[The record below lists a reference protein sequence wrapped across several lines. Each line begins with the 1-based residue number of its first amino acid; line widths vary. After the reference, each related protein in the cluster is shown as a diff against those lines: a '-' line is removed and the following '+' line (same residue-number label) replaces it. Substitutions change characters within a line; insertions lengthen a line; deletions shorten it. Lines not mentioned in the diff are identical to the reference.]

1 MGAGVHRCARPVPN
15 KRWRLEWLLYLADC
29 GRSGQEE
36 EAAVQGAVWLRG
48 TSGARRRGR
57 RRRSEPCGQSG
68 KETRRCVR
76 VLEPPHPGSRSCSAS
91 REEPGVRCLPGS
103 RVGPRGI
110 GKGRRWR
117 RAAAAAAPRGPAGTA
132 APGESSSSLSSTS
145 CGRVSDPAL
154 WRPGPARGR
163 ALRARGC
170 PHGPGARGRAV
181 GVGGGPGA
189 GPRGR
194 GGSPGSLKVGATLR
208 GARAESFPEPGNER
222 RARGVGAGGAAD
234 CCLLALISE
243 DVFAPPS
250 LTGDRSVTAS
260 CPGRKVRLPECG
272 VNDGLLGSL
281 SRFSPRVLP

>member
-1 MGAGVHRCARPVPN
+1 M
-15 KRWRLEWLLYLADC
+15 
-29 GRSGQEE
+29 
-36 EAAVQGAVWLRG
+36 RG

-76 VLEPPHPGSRSCSAS
+76 VLEPPHPGFWGCSES
-91 REEPGVRCLPGS
+91 SEGPGVLCLPGP

-163 ALRARGC
+163 APRARGC
-170 PHGPGARGRAV
+170 PRGPGARGREV
-181 GVGGGPGA
+181 GARGAGPGRGLAGAAGARGGGPWRWGLTLGGA
-189 GPRGR
+189 GRKFSGT
-194 GGSPGSLKVGATLR
+194 GECA
-208 GARAESFPEPGNER
+208 A
-222 RARGVGAGGAAD
+222 GAGRWGPRSGGQ
-234 CCLLALISE
+234 LP
-243 DVFAPPS
+243 VGTS
-250 LTGDRSVTAS
+250 L
-260 CPGRKVRLPECG
+260 
-272 VNDGLLGSL
+272 
-281 SRFSPRVLP
+281 

>member
-1 MGAGVHRCARPVPN
+1 M
-15 KRWRLEWLLYLADC
+15 
-29 GRSGQEE
+29 
-36 EAAVQGAVWLRG
+36 RG

-76 VLEPPHPGSRSCSAS
+76 VLEPPHPGFWGCSES
-91 REEPGVRCLPGS
+91 SEGPGVLCLPGP

-163 ALRARGC
+163 APRARGC
-170 PHGPGARGRAV
+170 PRGPGARGREV
-181 GVGGGPGA
+181 GARGA
-189 GPRGR
+189 GPGRGLAGAAGAR
-194 GGSPGSLKVGATLR
+194 GGVPGGGGSPW
-208 GARAESFPEPGNER
+208 GARAESFPEPGNAR
-222 RARGVGAGGAAD
+222 RARGVGARGAVD
-234 CCLLALISE
+234 SCLLALVSE

-250 LTGDRSVTAS
+250 RTGDRSVTAS
-260 CPGRKVRLPECG
+260 CPGRKVRLPRCG
-272 VNDGLLGSL
+272 VNDALFWSL
-281 SRFSPRVLP
+281 TRFSSTPLLP